1 MKRNFFIS
9 LILIVIV
16 GLGYVSYQWYKIVGL
31 STTQVKR
38 GDINSS
44 VFASGKTKAE
54 KEAHLSFGST
64 GKIVYLPVKK
74 NQEVKKGQAVA
85 TIDTSDLKANLDK
98 ELQDYLKTRWD
109 FEQTKATYKDSI
121 ITDTIARIKDKS
133 QFDLNKSVTEVEISD
148 RAIKN
153 ASLYTPFDG
162 IVTAVNGQL
171 NEWVSIYS
179 SKPLVT
185 IIDPQT
191 VYFEAEIEEEDIGKI
206 SLGQETRANLDA
218 YPQKEFVGKVSE
230 IDKGTIVKSNNDTVL
245 PVKIAFSKNDI
256 QPITGL
262 NGDVQ
267 IVLSTKKDILLVPK
281 MAVKKRNGASFVVKK
296 SGLVL
301 KTIGIETGI
310 SDSKNIEI
318 ISGVSQNDQIVLPQE
333 VE

>member
-1 MKRNFFIS
+1 MAATSYF
-9 LILIVIV
+9 
-16 GLGYVSYQWYKIVGL
+16 GYQWYKIAGL
-31 STTQVKR
+31 STTPVKR
-38 GDINSS
+38 GNINSS
-44 VFASGKTKAE
+44 VFASGKTIAE

-109 FEQTKATYKDSI
+109 FEQTKANYKDSI
-121 ITDTIARIKDKS
+121 ITDTIARTKDKS

-206 SLGQETRANLDA
+206 SLGQETIANLDA

-230 IDKGTIVKSNNDTVL
+230 IDKGTIVKENNDTVL
-245 PVKIAFSKNDI
+245 PVKITFSKNDI

-281 MAVKKRNGASFVVKK
+281 MAVKKRNGASFVTKK

-301 KTIGIETGI
+301 KTINVETGV

-318 ISGVSQNDQIVLPQE
+318 ISGVSQNDQIVLSQE